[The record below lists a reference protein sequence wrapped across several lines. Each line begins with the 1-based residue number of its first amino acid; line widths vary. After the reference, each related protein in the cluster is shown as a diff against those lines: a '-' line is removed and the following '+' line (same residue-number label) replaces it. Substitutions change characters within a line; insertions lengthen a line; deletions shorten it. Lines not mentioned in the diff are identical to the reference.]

1 MLPSHLSLIKAES
14 NPENTHFVDQ
24 DFIIQGGD
32 PSGTGTGGKSIYGE
46 PFADEITKDLKHS
59 GAGILSMANAG
70 PNSNTSQF
78 FITLAP
84 TPELDGSHTIFGRVS
99 SGMKL
104 VKRLGSI
111 ATNADDRPLE
121 EVKSVSASAFEI

>member
-1 MLPSHLSLIKAES
+1 MSGMVRFSARDIVQLT
-14 NPENTHFVDQ
+14 NMYVQ

-32 PSGTGTGGKSIYGE
+32 PSGTGTGGNSIYGH
-46 PFADEITKDLKHS
+46 PFEDEISKELKHS

-70 PNSNTSQF
+70 PNTNTSQF

-84 TPELDGSHTIFGRVS
+84 TPNLDGSHTIFGRVS

-104 VKRLGSI
+104 VKRLGSVP
-111 ATNADDRPLE
+111 TTDDDRPVE
-121 EVKSVSASAFEI
+121 EVKIITSSGFDF